1 MQTST
6 KKDFTEYRAI
16 AIPLQSSGSITK
28 SSNHNEYQKQF
39 FVGRKNITEKLVDLL
54 QSTRQSGSYLIAGY
68 RGSGKTSMVDK
79 ALELVAK
86 KNEKEKKNINIYEVR
101 INLGDNSQLT
111 PLNIYYSIANIL
123 RNTIA
128 DGNNG
133 PKSLPP
139 PMWKRILKWM
149 RKEPSVK
156 LRDISIGSVFLA
168 CIASPILLFN
178 PETIFIT
185 SDFFT
190 WKLIPILLPLTALGW
205 IGLYL
210 LNYDEIKALR
220 DIDEL
225 IERMSYEIT
234 EERNATLKHGSSIG
248 FSNSIGFSK
257 HKKRLPIKT
266 REAEEQLIRILH
278 QDGLFKNAKVVIVM
292 DEIDKLSDDEE
303 LSEIHHHDKSSTQ
316 ESDKS
321 SKINT
326 LLGSLKN
333 FITTAPVT
341 FFFISGRETLDRYYS
356 EKGSPNSL
364 YGSLFDQVFEIP
376 SLLSD
381 KGELSA
387 RNTQLYAG
395 VAEYVCRRIRK
406 NLEKEEEEENN
417 SYYTLEK
424 YRESFHA
431 PDISP
436 GEIRYGIAILMNFIF
451 YLTFHSWG
459 NPKKLSS
466 IFESFI
472 YPYEL
477 VKKLEKK
484 EKLLLILDDKD
495 SGKDDKPKQWL
506 VFNVNHLRSFSL
518 ASEITTLFQ
527 HHLSREVSQ
536 ISDKLTVSSFS
547 SLHFILKLH
556 SYGFKRE
563 SLHLMSEAINVYRS
577 PELNTIVDDLLTNI
591 FKSYIRRVR
600 NGLYRYRFH
609 SGFEQELRYISHVS
623 GLESASFNFSLDSM
637 RYVKRF
643 FEVILA
649 NTNSSETDVISR
661 SHISLGDMCTIEQSY
676 NAASIHYHTASRIL
690 ANTLKEEGASINQE
704 TLMQYIEVLLK
715 HGDLEERR
723 QNYNHAA
730 AIYSE
735 ADHIVQSLS
744 NDKELSL
751 HLQSGDSK
759 WDLLKLP
766 FWAGLYLDLKRSPRP
781 YKKYIAHK
789 NKKIQPPEHL
799 YRLEDQRFHY
809 RAASLHFFLGEAE
822 SAIESYE
829 TTLAYAEPNKDS
841 KLYTFDERNAY
852 MLGNA
857 QVGKVESTL
866 VLKSRALFE
875 ILINPACEPSDAE
888 ELKKKNI
895 IYTSDERKE
904 LREREREK
912 NFLKGLFD
920 LISTTNELI
929 LGSSTDEN
937 SLFDEA
943 AGNFEKNRLYIS
955 AAMTHIKAIYYTTSL
970 LDFFDYD
977 FFNNTNLAYA
987 CKSESNEKAV
997 NYRQLKDEIINNLY
1011 PKLKKRAKKAIIC
1024 INKAR
1029 QLESNQ
1035 SNKTML
1041 AYDYLGNWLG
1051 PDVTRISDLFE
1062 MLLEPNEKTKILEE
1076 GIFWQHSLWTHKLA
1090 SSLFWADYVKRKTE
1104 KSDFHSA
1111 NDAIP
1116 LPKDLSMLSVR
1127 STIVMRWTHARN
1139 LCRQHIDKNLVEIKQ
1154 KAANN
1159 YKLFIPSRYINEPY
1173 GPCSTLNI
1181 LKSLIEDKDKD
1192 KIKLSIHGV
1201 LLIEYIKHKYKK
1213 KESET
1218 SDQGAP
1224 NTDDLPIPK
1233 VLRMAYE
1240 VSRHLHLAQE
1250 SSRIISRKNLDLI
1263 FPRSPQLYLAQWKLL
1278 SNFTSTIL
1286 MNREK
1291 ITEDTKI
1298 KLDTVR
1304 DISFFLQ
1311 KIFLDIEN
1319 EMSFE
1324 KIPPSHFDYE
1334 HVYTRLRESLDSSI
1348 SLIDR
1353 NSRTHMGIFE
1363 YKYFCHDDH
1372 NDPEFRMDYTLAY
1385 MFTPLAMYWQNEARE
1400 IHEKFVKIVTKEI
1413 EHSATSREN

>member
-1 MQTST
+1 M
-6 KKDFTEYRAI
+6 
-16 AIPLQSSGSITK
+16 
-28 SSNHNEYQKQF
+28 
-39 FVGRKNITEKLVDLL
+39 
-54 QSTRQSGSYLIAGY
+54 
-68 RGSGKTSMVDK
+68 
-79 ALELVAK
+79 
-86 KNEKEKKNINIYEVR
+86 
-101 INLGDNSQLT
+101 
-111 PLNIYYSIANIL
+111 ANIL

-128 DGNNG
+128 DGNIQDK
-133 PKSLPP
+133 PLSK
-139 PMWKRILKWM
+139 WKVFLN
-149 RKEPSVK
+149 PTVK
-156 LRDISIGSVFLA
+156 LRNIGIISVCL
-168 CIASPILLFN
+168 ASPILLLN
-178 PETIFIT
+178 PEQILII
-185 SDFFT
+185 SE
-190 WKLIPILLPLTALGW
+190 WLIPILLPLTASIW
-205 IGLYL
+205 IISYL
-210 LNYDEIKALR
+210 IKYNEIKALE

-234 EERNATLKHGSSIG
+234 EERNATLKHDSSVG

-257 HKKRLPIKT
+257 HKKRLPIKA
-266 REAEEQLIRILH
+266 REAEEQLIRILSH
-278 QDGLFKNAKVVIVM
+278 LISHNGLSKKAKIVIVM

-316 ESDKS
+316 ELDKN

-381 KGELSA
+381 KGEQLSA

-406 NLEKEEEEENN
+406 TPEKHEKED

-424 YRESFHA
+424 YRESFYA
-431 PDISP
+431 FNISP
-436 GEIRYGIAILMNFIF
+436 EEIRYGIAILMNFIF

-459 NPKKLSS
+459 NPKKISS

-472 YPYEL
+472 YPDKL
-477 VKKLEKK
+477 VKQLEKK
-484 EKLLLILDDKD
+484 EKLLLILDDKELY
-495 SGKDDKPKQWL
+495 KDNKPKQWL

-649 NTNSSETDVISR
+649 NTSSSETDVISR

-735 ADHIVQSLS
+735 ADYIVQSLS

-822 SAIESYE
+822 SAIESYK
-829 TTLAYAEPNKDS
+829 TTLDHAKSDPDS
-841 KLYTFDERNAY
+841 PLSIFDERNAY
-852 MLGNA
+852 MIGNA
-857 QVGKVESTL
+857 LVGIVESNL
-866 VLKSRALFE
+866 VLKSRELFE
-875 ILINPACEPSDAE
+875 ILAESEDKSNKEKFLENLFVFVCNPMMPLNKEDTLDSLLNTAAKTFE
-888 ELKKKNI
+888 E
-895 IYTSDERKE
+895 
-904 LREREREK
+904 
-912 NFLKGLFD
+912 
-920 LISTTNELI
+920 
-929 LGSSTDEN
+929 
-937 SLFDEA
+937 
-943 AGNFEKNRLYIS
+943 NRLYIS
-955 AAMTHIKAIYYTTSL
+955 AAMTHIKAIHYTTSL
-970 LDFFDYD
+970 LDFFDHD
-977 FFNNTNLAYA
+977 FFNNTNLAHESTSIRTVEMLK
-987 CKSESNEKAV
+987 CKLDRTL
-997 NYRQLKDEIINNLY
+997 YLEI
-1011 PKLKKRAKKAIIC
+1011 KWRTREAIRC
-1024 INKAR
+1024 IDKAR

-1041 AYDYLGNWLG
+1041 AYDYLDNWRD
-1051 PDVTRISDLFE
+1051 PDVIEITTLFD
-1062 MLLEPNEKTKILEE
+1062 MLLGSDEKIENPNTFSEEK
-1076 GIFWQHSLWTHKLA
+1076 IFWPHSLWTHKLA
-1090 SSLFWADYVKRKTE
+1090 SSLFWASYVKRKIE
-1104 KSDFHSA
+1104 KPDFHNSY
-1111 NDAIP
+1111 DAIP

-1139 LCRQHIDKNLVEIKQ
+1139 LCRQHIDKRLVEIKRATVENQ
-1154 KAANN
+1154 ETI
-1159 YKLFIPSRYINEPY
+1159 KLEL
-1173 GPCSTLNI
+1173 CSTLKI
-1181 LKSLIEDKDKD
+1181 FQSLINKS
-1192 KIKLSIHGV
+1192 KIELSEEGNT
-1201 LLIEYIKHKYKK
+1201 LIEYIVHKYKNEK
-1213 KESET
+1213 SED
-1218 SDQGAP
+1218 SNQEAP
-1224 NTDDLPIPK
+1224 NTGHLPIPK

-1240 VSRHLHLAQE
+1240 ASRHLHLAQE
-1250 SSRIISRKNLDLI
+1250 SSRIISRKNLDFI

-1291 ITEDTKI
+1291 ITKDTKM
-1298 KLDTVR
+1298 KLGTIR

-1311 KIFLDIEN
+1311 KVFLDIEN
-1319 EMSFE
+1319 EMPFE

-1334 HVYTRLRESLDSSI
+1334 HIYIRLMESLDSST

-1385 MFTPLAMYWQNEARE
+1385 MFTPFAKYWQDEARE
-1400 IHEKFVKIVTKEI
+1400 IHDKFFQ
-1413 EHSATSREN
+1413 AARLL

>member
-1 MQTST
+1 MIT
-6 KKDFTEYRAI
+6 KESQMKPDVFTEYRTI
-16 AIPLQSSGSITK
+16 AIPLQSSK
-28 SSNHNEYQKQF
+28 SADELSDHYEYQERF
-39 FVGRKNITEKLVDLL
+39 FVGRKNITKKLVDLL
-54 QSTRQSGSYLIAGY
+54 ESTSRLRGSYLIAGY
-68 RGSGKTSMVDK
+68 RGSGKTSVVDK
-79 ALELVAK
+79 ALSSTAAN
-86 KNEKEKKNINIYEVR
+86 KNEEKKRNLEIYHVR

-111 PLNIYYSIANIL
+111 PMNIYYSIANIL
-123 RNTIA
+123 RDTIA
-128 DGNNG
+128 DGNNSA
-133 PKSLPP
+133 KSPP
-139 PMWKRILKWM
+139 STWEKISKWTRKFFLK
-149 RKEPSVK
+149 PSIK
-156 LRDISIGSVFLA
+156 LRNIGVSSV
-168 CIASPILLFN
+168 LLTCMAAPLIPLLN
-178 PETIFIT
+178 PEQILIV
-185 SDFFT
+185 SE
-190 WKLIPILLPLTALGW
+190 WLIPILLPLTALSW
-205 IGLYL
+205 IVLYL
-210 LNYDEIKALR
+210 RNYNEIKALK

-234 EERNATLKHGSSIG
+234 EERNATLKNDLSIG

-257 HKKRLPIKT
+257 YKKRLPIKT
-266 REAEEQLIRILH
+266 REAEEQLIRILNH
-278 QDGLFKNAKVVIVM
+278 NGLFNNAYAKVVIVM

-303 LSEIHHHDKSSTQ
+303 LSEIHHHDQSSTQ
-316 ESDKS
+316 EFDKS

-333 FITTAPVT
+333 FITTAPVI

-381 KGELSA
+381 KGDRRT
-387 RNTQLYAG
+387 RNTQLYAA
-395 VAEYVCRRIRK
+395 VEEYVCRRIRK
-406 NLEKEEEEENN
+406 VPEIKMKE
-417 SYYTLEK
+417 SYFTLEE
-424 YRESFHA
+424 YRKSLDTSNTLPE
-431 PDISP
+431 
-436 GEIRYGIAILMNFIF
+436 EIRYGIAILMNFIF

-466 IFESFI
+466 IFENFV
-472 YPYEL
+472 YPNEL
-477 VKKLEKK
+477 VEQLQE
-484 EKLLLILDDKD
+484 EENLRLILDDKNSD
-495 SGKDDKPKQWL
+495 KDKSKQWL

-643 FEVILA
+643 FEVILS
-649 NTNSSETDVISR
+649 NTSSSETDVISR
-661 SHISLGDMCTIEQSY
+661 SHLSLGDMCTIEQSY

-690 ANTLKEEGASINQE
+690 ANTLKAEGSSINQE

-789 NKKIQPPEHL
+789 NKKIQPPEYL
-799 YRLEDQRFHY
+799 YRSEDQRFHY

-822 SAIESYE
+822 SALESFE
-829 TTLAYAEPNKDS
+829 TTLEYAKSDPDS
-841 KLYTFDERNAY
+841 PLSDFDERNAY
-852 MLGNA
+852 MIGNA
-857 QVGKVESTL
+857 LVGKVESTL
-866 VLKSRALFE
+866 ALKSRELFE
-875 ILINPACEPSDAE
+875 ILIKPACELSDT
-888 ELKKKNI
+888 KK
-895 IYTSDERKE
+895 
-904 LREREREK
+904 LEK
-912 NFLKGLFD
+912 DFHKGLFN
-920 LISTTNELI
+920 LIHTTNELI
-929 LGSSTDEN
+929 LGLPKEKK

-943 AGNFEKNRLYIS
+943 AENFEKNRLYIS
-955 AAMTHIKAIYYTTSL
+955 AAMTHIKAIHYTTSL

-977 FFNNTNLAYA
+977 FFDYDFFNSTNLV
-987 CKSESNEKAV
+987 CESESDKTPL
-997 NYRQLKDEIINNLY
+997 NYKQLKDDIVNKLY
-1011 PKLKKRAKKAIIC
+1011 PELKNRARKAIWC
-1024 INKAR
+1024 IDKAR

-1041 AYDYLGNWLG
+1041 AYDYLGNW
-1051 PDVTRISDLFE
+1051 PDPDITRISTLFG
-1062 MLLEPNEKTKILEE
+1062 MLLESHEETKILKE
-1076 GIFWQHSLWTHKLA
+1076 GILWQHSLWTHKLA
-1090 SSLFWADYVKRKTE
+1090 SSLFWTDYVRRKIE

-1116 LPKDLSMLSVR
+1116 LPRDLSMLSVR

-1139 LCRQHIDKNLVEIKQ
+1139 LCRKHIDKNLVRFKNATQENQKLIK
-1154 KAANN
+1154 
-1159 YKLFIPSRYINEPY
+1159 LE
-1173 GPCSTLNI
+1173 PCSTLKIFESI
-1181 LKSLIEDKDKD
+1181 LEDRGSKIE
-1192 KIKLSIHGV
+1192 LSEDGKK
-1201 LLIEYIKHKYKK
+1201 LIEYINLKYRNE
-1213 KESET
+1213 ESGT
-1218 SDQGAP
+1218 TDQNAS
-1224 NTDDLPIPK
+1224 NTNALPV
-1233 VLRMAYE
+1233 VLEKAYE
-1240 VSRHLHLAQE
+1240 ASRHLHLAQE

-1263 FPRSPQLYLAQWKLL
+1263 FPRLPQLYLAQWKLL

-1286 MNREK
+1286 MNHEE
-1291 ITEDTKI
+1291 ITKVTKI
-1298 KLDTVR
+1298 KLNTIR
-1304 DISFFLQ
+1304 DISLFLQ
-1311 KIFLDIEN
+1311 KIFLDIGKK
-1319 EMSFE
+1319 MPFE

-1334 HVYTRLRESLDSSI
+1334 HIYMRLIESLDSSI

-1385 MFTPLAMYWQNEARE
+1385 MFTPLAKYWQTEVKKTHE
-1400 IHEKFVKIVTKEI
+1400 IFVKATANETAVFTN
-1413 EHSATSREN
+1413 SANKTLPPPAAAM

>member
-1 MQTST
+1 M
-6 KKDFTEYRAI
+6 
-16 AIPLQSSGSITK
+16 
-28 SSNHNEYQKQF
+28 
-39 FVGRKNITEKLVDLL
+39 
-54 QSTRQSGSYLIAGY
+54 
-68 RGSGKTSMVDK
+68 
-79 ALELVAK
+79 
-86 KNEKEKKNINIYEVR
+86 
-101 INLGDNSQLT
+101 
-111 PLNIYYSIANIL
+111 
-123 RNTIA
+123 
-128 DGNNG
+128 
-133 PKSLPP
+133 
-139 PMWKRILKWM
+139 
-149 RKEPSVK
+149 
-156 LRDISIGSVFLA
+156 
-168 CIASPILLFN
+168 
-178 PETIFIT
+178 
-185 SDFFT
+185 
-190 WKLIPILLPLTALGW
+190 
-205 IGLYL
+205 GLYVK
-210 LNYDEIKALR
+210 NYNKIKALR

-234 EERNATLKHGSSIG
+234 EERNATLKHDSSIG

-257 HKKRLPIKT
+257 HKKRLPIKA
-266 REAEEQLIRILH
+266 REAEEQLIRILN
-278 QDGLFKNAKVVIVM
+278 QDGLFKNANVVIVM

-303 LSEIHHHDKSSTQ
+303 LSEIHHHDKSST
-316 ESDKS
+316 EEPDKS

-381 KGELSA
+381 KGKRSA

-395 VAEYVCRRIRK
+395 VAEYVCRRVRK
-406 NLEKEEEEENN
+406 VPEKEEEED

-424 YRESFHA
+424 YRESLCTF
-431 PDISP
+431 DISP
-436 GEIRYGIAILMNFIF
+436 EEIRYSIAILMNFIF

-477 VKKLEKK
+477 VERLEEK
-484 EKLLLILDDKD
+484 ENLLLILDDKD
-495 SGKDDKPKQWL
+495 SDKGNKPKQWL

-649 NTNSSETDVISR
+649 NTSSSETDVISR

-690 ANTLKEEGASINQE
+690 ANTLKAEGSSINQE

-766 FWAGLYLDLKRSPRP
+766 FWSGLYLDLKRSPRP

-789 NKKIQPPEHL
+789 NKKIQPPEYL
-799 YRLEDQRFHY
+799 YRSEDQRFHY

-822 SAIESYE
+822 SALESYK
-829 TTLAYAEPNKDS
+829 TTYAHAKPDQNSTLSD
-841 KLYTFDERNAY
+841 FDERNAY
-852 MLGNA
+852 MIGNA
-857 QVGKVESTL
+857 RVGIVESTL
-866 VLKSRALFE
+866 VLKSRELFE
-875 ILINPACEPSDAE
+875 ILAKSENEAIN
-888 ELKKKNI
+888 
-895 IYTSDERKE
+895 
-904 LREREREK
+904 LRESNKEEFLKNLFMFVCKPNDSTIMLLEKKETLGSLLNDAAK
-912 NFLKGLFD
+912 NF
-920 LISTTNELI
+920 E
-929 LGSSTDEN
+929 E
-937 SLFDEA
+937 
-943 AGNFEKNRLYIS
+943 NRLYIS
-955 AAMTHIKAIYYTTSL
+955 AAMTHIKAIHYTTSL
-970 LDFFDYD
+970 LDFFDHD
-977 FFNNTNLAYA
+977 FFNNSNIAPESTSIRTDSNYETLK
-987 CKSESNEKAV
+987 CKLEKM
-997 NYRQLKDEIINNLY
+997 LY
-1011 PKLKKRAKKAIIC
+1011 PDIKKRAIEAIRC
-1024 INKAR
+1024 IDKAR

-1041 AYDYLGNWLG
+1041 AYDYLDNWRD
-1051 PDVTRISDLFE
+1051 PEVTGITTLFD
-1062 MLLEPNEKTKILEE
+1062 MLLGSDEKIENPNTFSEE

-1090 SSLFWADYVKRKTE
+1090 SSLFWANYVKRKIE
-1104 KSDFHSA
+1104 KSDFHNSY
-1111 NDAIP
+1111 DAIP

-1139 LCRQHIDKNLVEIKQ
+1139 ICRQHIDKRLVEIKSATVENQ
-1154 KAANN
+1154 ETI
-1159 YKLFIPSRYINEPY
+1159 KLE
-1173 GPCSTLNI
+1173 PCSTLKV
-1181 LKSLIEDKDKD
+1181 LESLINKS
-1192 KIKLSIHGV
+1192 KIELSEEGKT
-1201 LLIEYIKHKYKK
+1201 LIEYIKHKYRNE
-1213 KESET
+1213 ESEASGQNASNT
-1218 SDQGAP
+1218 SA
-1224 NTDDLPIPK
+1224 LPE
-1233 VLRMAYE
+1233 VLEKAYE
-1240 VSRHLHLAQE
+1240 ASRHLHLAQE

-1286 MNREK
+1286 MNREE
-1291 ITEDTKI
+1291 ITKDTKI
-1298 KLDTVR
+1298 KLKTVR

-1311 KIFLDIEN
+1311 KVFLDIEN
-1319 EMSFE
+1319 EMPFE

-1334 HVYTRLRESLDSSI
+1334 HIYMRLMESLDSSR

-1385 MFTPLAMYWQNEARE
+1385 MFTPFAMYWQTEAKE
-1400 IHEKFVKIVTKEI
+1400 VYGKFVK
-1413 EHSATSREN
+1413 AANLP

>member
-1 MQTST
+1 MTSNSET
-6 KKDFTEYRAI
+6 KSNSLDEYPTEFRTI
-16 AIPLQSSGSITK
+16 AIPLQSSKSIDEL
-28 SSNHNEYQKQF
+28 SDHNEYQERF
-39 FVGRKNITEKLVDLL
+39 FVGRKNITEKITALL
-54 QSTRQSGSYLIAGY
+54 SNTSKRGSYLIAGY
-68 RGSGKTSMVDK
+68 RGSGKTSMVDR
-79 ALELVAK
+79 ALELLAK
-86 KNEKEKKNINIYEVR
+86 KDEEKKNNRKIYEVR

-128 DGNNG
+128 DGNLRNTIADG
-133 PKSLPP
+133 NNRAKSLPS
-139 PMWKRILKWM
+139 PMWKRIFKWM
-149 RKEPSVK
+149 QKFFSELSIK
-156 LRDISIGSVFLA
+156 LRNIGLGSVLFLFTS
-168 CIASPILLFN
+168 IAAPLILLLN
-178 PETIFIT
+178 KKQI
-185 SDFFT
+185 
-190 WKLIPILLPLTALGW
+190 LIIYEWLILILLPLTALIW

-210 LNYDEIKALR
+210 KNHNEIRALR

-248 FSNSIGFSK
+248 YSNSIGFSK
-257 HKKRLPIKT
+257 HKKRLPIKA
-266 REAEEQLIRILH
+266 REAEEQLIRILNH
-278 QDGLFKNAKVVIVM
+278 NGLFKTAKVVIVM

-303 LSEIHHHDKSSTQ
+303 LSEIHHHDQSSTQ
-316 ESDKS
+316 EPDKS

-381 KGELSA
+381 KGERSA

-406 NLEKEEEEENN
+406 IPEIKED
-417 SYYTLEK
+417 SYFTLEE
-424 YRESFHA
+424 YRKSLDTS
-431 PDISP
+431 DISP
-436 GEIRYGIAILMNFIF
+436 EEIRYGIAILMNFIF

-466 IFESFI
+466 IFESFT
-472 YPYEL
+472 YPIEL
-477 VKKLEKK
+477 VEQLNKK
-484 EKLLLILDDKD
+484 ENLLLILDDKD
-495 SGKDDKPKQWL
+495 SGKNKKYKQWL
-506 VFNVNHLRSFSL
+506 IFNVNHLRSFSL

-577 PELNTIVDDLLTNI
+577 PELNTIVDDLLINI

-649 NTNSSETDVISR
+649 NTSSSETDVISR
-661 SHISLGDMCTIEQSY
+661 SHLSLGDMCTIEQSY

-690 ANTLKEEGASINQE
+690 ANTLKAEGSSINQE

-789 NKKIQPPEHL
+789 NKKIQPPEYL
-799 YRLEDQRFHY
+799 YRSEDQRFHY

-822 SAIESYE
+822 SAIESFR
-829 TTLAYAEPNKDS
+829 TTLEYAKSDPNS
-841 KLYTFDERNAY
+841 PLYDFDERNAY
-852 MLGNA
+852 MIGNA
-857 QVGKVESTL
+857 LVGEVESTL
-866 VLKSRALFE
+866 VLKSRELFE
-875 ILINPACEPSDAE
+875 ILIKPACELSDTKKLETEGRILTKEEIE
-888 ELKKKNI
+888 ELKKEKI
-895 IYTSDERKE
+895 FLKE
-904 LREREREK
+904 LF
-912 NFLKGLFD
+912 N
-920 LISTTNELI
+920 LINTTNELI
-929 LGSSTDEN
+929 LVSSLEKK

-943 AGNFEKNRLYIS
+943 AENFEKNRLYIS
-955 AAMTHIKAIYYTTSL
+955 AAMTYIKAIHYTTSL

-977 FFNNTNLAYA
+977 FFNNTDLA
-987 CKSESNEKAV
+987 CESESNETAV
-997 NYRQLKDEIINNLY
+997 NYKQLKNKIVNELY
-1011 PKLKKRAKKAIIC
+1011 PQLKNRVLKAIRC
-1024 INKAR
+1024 IDKAR

-1041 AYDYLGNWLG
+1041 AYDYLGNW
-1051 PDVTRISDLFE
+1051 PDPDITRISTLFG
-1062 MLLEPNEKTKILEE
+1062 MLLESNEETKILKE
-1076 GIFWQHSLWTHKLA
+1076 GILWQHSLWTHKLA
-1090 SSLFWADYVKRKTE
+1090 SSLFWTDYVKRKIE

-1116 LPKDLSMLSVR
+1116 LPRDLSMLSVR

-1139 LCRQHIDKNLVEIKQ
+1139 LCRKHIDKNLVKFKKATAENQQPIK
-1154 KAANN
+1154 
-1159 YKLFIPSRYINEPY
+1159 LE
-1173 GPCSTLNI
+1173 PCSTLKIFESI
-1181 LKSLIEDKDKD
+1181 LEDRRSEIE
-1192 KIKLSIHGV
+1192 LSADGKK
-1201 LLIEYIKHKYKK
+1201 LIEYINLKYRNE
-1213 KESET
+1213 ESGTTNQNAANT
-1218 SDQGAP
+1218 SA
-1224 NTDDLPIPK
+1224 LPV
-1233 VLRMAYE
+1233 VLEKAYE
-1240 VSRHLHLAQE
+1240 ASRHLHLAQE

-1286 MNREK
+1286 MNHEE
-1291 ITEDTKI
+1291 ITKETKI
-1298 KLDTVR
+1298 KLNTIR
-1304 DISFFLQ
+1304 DISLFLQ
-1311 KIFLDIEN
+1311 KILLDIEK
-1319 EMSFE
+1319 EMPFE

-1334 HVYTRLRESLDSSI
+1334 HIYMRLIESLDSSI

-1385 MFTPLAMYWQNEARE
+1385 MFTPLAKYWQNEVQE
-1400 IHEKFVKIVTKEI
+1400 THEKFIIAI
-1413 EHSATSREN
+1413 ESNT